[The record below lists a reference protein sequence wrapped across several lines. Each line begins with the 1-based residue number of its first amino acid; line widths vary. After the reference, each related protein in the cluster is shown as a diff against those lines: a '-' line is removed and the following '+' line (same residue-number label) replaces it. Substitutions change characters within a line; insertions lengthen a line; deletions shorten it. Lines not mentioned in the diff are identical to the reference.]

1 MRSSNSTMVKK
12 GHTSFLLERATVS
25 LLSKSAVENFLKK
38 KSQSDVVRLKKKG
51 IPLSRVRGERF
62 VIIEIR
68 CRNFRGTL
76 VTDGASFK
84 L

>member
-1 MRSSNSTMVKK
+1 MHTSNST
-12 GHTSFLLERATVS
+12 TV
-25 LLSKSAVENFLKK
+25 
-38 KSQSDVVRLKKKG
+38 KKKG

>member
-1 MRSSNSTMVKK
+1 MVKK

-38 KSQSDVVRLKKKG
+38 ITERCSTTEKKG